1 MKKSKTAKESLAVMT
16 NLVLPNDSNQLNNM
30 FGGELLARMDRISAI
45 SAKMHSG
52 SLQVV
57 TASVNHVSFNSP
69 IPLGSTVKLES
80 KVTRAFKTSMEVYV
94 DVYIYDYHQETFT
107 KTNDAIYTFVALDKN
122 NKPVEVPEL
131 IPETELEIE
140 RFNAALRRKQL
151 SLVLAKRIKPS
162 EAKELKALFDEDE

>member
-1 MKKSKTAKESLAVMT
+1 MAKTSKESLAIMT

-57 TASVNHVSFNSP
+57 TASVNHVSFNQP

-80 KVTRAFKTSMEVYV
+80 KVTRAFRTSMEVYV
-94 DVYIYDYHQETFT
+94 DVYIYDYKKEEFY
-107 KTNDAIYTFVALDKN
+107 KTNDAIYTFVALDEN
-122 NKPVEVPEL
+122 NKPVEVPVL
-131 IPETELEIE
+131 VPETELEIE
-140 RFNAALRRKQL
+140 RYEAALRRKQL
-151 SLVLAKRIKPS
+151 SLVLAKRMKPS
-162 EAKELKALFDEDE
+162 EATELKALFQD